1 MRRRRVIANWKMNGD
16 KTIVDHLLG
25 ALKNNCKNITSELI
39 VCPPAVYLA
48 QAQGLLVGTTI
59 GLGAQN
65 VNANRSGAYTGE
77 ISVSMLQEFGCG
89 HVLVGHSERRSLF
102 AETDQDVA
110 EKFKAVVNAGLR
122 PVLCV
127 GESEHERNIGSTDEV
142 VLRQLDAVVNT
153 AGIES
158 FSQAIV
164 AYEPVW
170 AIGTGNTATP
180 EQAQEVH
187 RLLRKHIELLSMEIA
202 MQLPILYGGSVNPE
216 NAASLFAM
224 SDIDG
229 GLVGGAS
236 LDSQAFT
243 AICNAAG

>member
-1 MRRRRVIANWKMNGD
+1 MRRKLVIANWKMNGD
-16 KTIVDHLLG
+16 RAGVDTLLRELSDKLTNIESDIV
-25 ALKNNCKNITSELI
+25 I
-39 VCPPAVYLA
+39 CPPVVYLD
-48 QAQGLLVGTTI
+48 QAQRMLADTVI

-65 VNANRSGAYTGE
+65 ASAQPSGAHTGE
-77 ISVSMLQEFGCG
+77 IAVPMLQEFGCG
-89 HVLVGHSERRSLF
+89 HILVGHSERRSLYG
-102 AETDQDVA
+102 ETDQDIA
-110 EKFKAVVNAGLR
+110 EKFKAVLQTDLT

-127 GESEHERNIGSTDEV
+127 GESEQERNAGRTEEV
-142 VLRQLDAVVNT
+142 VIGQLNAVIEA
-153 AGIES
+153 AGIDS
-158 FSQAIV
+158 FSRAIV

-187 RLLRKHIELLSMEIA
+187 HAIRQRIA
-202 MQLPILYGGSVNPE
+202 RSDERVAEQLPILYGGSVNAE

-236 LDSQAFT
+236 LDSEAFT
-243 AICNAAG
+243 QICKAAG